1 MLVNIL
7 GGMHIKNLLKA
18 VMIMSNTN
26 DYLTNVRDYLNAVF
40 LLKSMQ
46 KLGIL
51 DKKEYLIAEKLLA
64 KKHCIKTS
72 SIYRLYGLN
81 T

>member
-1 MLVNIL
+1 
-7 GGMHIKNLLKA
+7 
-18 VMIMSNTN
+18 MSNTN
-26 DYLTNVRDYLNAVF
+26 DYLTNVRDYLNSVF
-40 LLKSMQ
+40 VLKSMQ

-51 DKKEYLIAEKLLA
+51 DKKEYLTAEKLLA
-64 KKHCIKTS
+64 KKYCIKTS